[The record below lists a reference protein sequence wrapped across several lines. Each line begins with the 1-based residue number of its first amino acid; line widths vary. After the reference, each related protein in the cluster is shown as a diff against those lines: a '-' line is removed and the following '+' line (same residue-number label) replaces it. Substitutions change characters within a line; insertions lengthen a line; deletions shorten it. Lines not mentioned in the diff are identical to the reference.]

1 MLWMVFLNILESVD
15 HHKNLEKAYIRR
27 YVIGVG
33 LVLVA
38 IMVIINI
45 FNIHTYRKRN
55 RETKETIHLVIWF
68 SVPFK
73 TLLKISNKSLRMII
87 SLILIFSLENDFL
100 PAKSHHVEIHVSSV
114 FICIKNKKQTFAIKN
129 EITCKM
135 FSIWFVNISNTWRIN
150 QLTNPKPFWR
160 FINKCSLFPKEIQE
174 MKREF

>member
-33 LVLVA
+33 LVLIA

-114 FICIKNKKQTFAIKN
+114 FICIKKQKANVCYKKWN
-129 EITCKM
+129 YM
-135 FSIWFVNISNTWRIN
+135 
-150 QLTNPKPFWR
+150 
-160 FINKCSLFPKEIQE
+160 
-174 MKREF
+174 